1 MTYAVPASR
10 VGQHT
15 SVDNPGLGDMVPHMK
30 TTVDIAPELLEE
42 AKRLAA
48 GRASRGRLGRDRATK
63 LRGTE
68 WMIAVDTNLPEHLSA
83 SHAAL
88 RRIGPG

>member
-1 MTYAVPASR
+1 MTYAVSASG

-15 SVDNPGLGDMVPHMK
+15 NVDNPGLGDLVPHMK

-48 GRASRGRLGRDRATK
+48 ERVSRGRLGRDRAAK
-63 LRGTE
+63 LRGAG
-68 WMIAVDTNLPEHLSA
+68 WMTAVDTNLPEHLSA
-83 SHAAL
+83 SRAAL